1 MKEEILQQEG
11 QILLVGEVHGHP
23 KEKRECSLSETSL
36 PDGLWNSNIVN
47 INLIAWWPVRR
58 NKIVNINLIA
68 WWNQQ

>member
-23 KEKRECSLSETSL
+23 KEKSECSLSETSL

-47 INLIAWWPVRR
+47 INLIAWW
-58 NKIVNINLIA
+58 
-68 WWNQQ
+68 NQQ